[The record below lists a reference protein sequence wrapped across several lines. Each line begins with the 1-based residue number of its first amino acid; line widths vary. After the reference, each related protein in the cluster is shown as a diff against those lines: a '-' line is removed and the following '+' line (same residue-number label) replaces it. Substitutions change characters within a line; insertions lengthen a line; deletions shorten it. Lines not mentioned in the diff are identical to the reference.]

1 MQGEYCITDVIGIFR
16 ENGEKVGAYTLK
28 DFDESLGVNDRVAL
42 ATAESIMRR
51 RINQA
56 HMVNG
61 VSFVNPEATYIDVDV
76 QIEPEVLKSEANHS
90 LKAANENWR
99 RQHS

>member
-1 MQGEYCITDVIGIFR
+1 MPKVNTISQMWIGIFR
-16 ENGEKVGAYTLK
+16 EAGEKVGAYTLK

-42 ATAESIMRR
+42 ATAEGIMRR

-61 VSFVNPEATYIDVDV
+61 GALLIQMRPISMSMLRSH
-76 QIEPEVLKSEANHS
+76 QKCKSKPM
-90 LKAANENWR
+90 LP
-99 RQHS
+99 

>member
-1 MQGEYCITDVIGIFR
+1 MPI
-16 ENGEKVGAYTLK
+16 LK

-42 ATAESIMRR
+42 ATAESVMRR
-51 RINQA
+51 RINQK

-76 QIEPEVLKSEANHS
+76 EIAPEVQIEANVTLKGQTKIA
-90 LKAANENWR
+90 WR
-99 RQHS
+99 LF

>member
-1 MQGEYCITDVIGIFR
+1 MRKENTVTDVIGIFR
-16 ENGEKVGAYTLK
+16 ENGEKSALYLK

-42 ATAESIMRR
+42 ATAESNMRR

-61 VSFVNPEATYIDVDV
+61 VS
-76 QIEPEVLKSEANHS
+76 L
-90 LKAANENWR
+90 
-99 RQHS
+99 